1 MTHGSHVT
9 EQSHKQGLRQTR
21 AQEWNVPSRTFHKSA
36 EERTQVFASGRM
48 RKHIEWLVPWTIIQL
63 QKGTAHFMDACEQ
76 ILKHW
81 KATERKEHKRFH
93 FYNAQKKNQ
102 FTETEGREVVVRG

>member
-1 MTHGSHVT
+1 
-9 EQSHKQGLRQTR
+9 
-21 AQEWNVPSRTFHKSA
+21 
-36 EERTQVFASGRM
+36 M

-63 QKGTAHFMDACEQ
+63 QKGTAHFVDACEQ

-102 FTETEGREVVVRG
+102 FTETEGREVVARG